1 VTKAASTTNNS
12 NTNTGTTY
20 NNGAYNNGK
29 GVLPNTGPGDAL
41 ALGGIST
48 FAGTIGHFLYSKRRR
63 A

>member
-29 GVLPNTGPGDAL
+29 GVLPNTGPGDVL